1 MNIPGKKYSTVT
13 VGNNAPFFAIH
24 VKPQGQ
30 APITRLLA
38 GSLYPHEYLHYE
50 GRPVNHHGFPRF
62 EEASFDAA
70 YPFGQVHLSDKSIP
84 VKVTIK
90 GFNPLV
96 PADEDD
102 SSLPIA
108 ILSYEVEN
116 ITDQPMEVSVSGS
129 IAIL

>member
-1 MNIPGKKYSTVT
+1 M
-13 VGNNAPFFAIH
+13 
-24 VKPQGQ
+24 
-30 APITRLLA
+30 
-38 GSLYPHEYLHYE
+38 LHIL
-50 GRPVNHHGFPRF
+50 
-62 EEASFDAA
+62 
-70 YPFGQVHLSDKSIP
+70 GQVHLSDKSIP

-90 GFNPLV
+90 DLTLV

-129 IAIL
+129 IRNFIGKDGSQFRTDWKGDYLPLGSKNNKNEYRKKSVLQGRDF